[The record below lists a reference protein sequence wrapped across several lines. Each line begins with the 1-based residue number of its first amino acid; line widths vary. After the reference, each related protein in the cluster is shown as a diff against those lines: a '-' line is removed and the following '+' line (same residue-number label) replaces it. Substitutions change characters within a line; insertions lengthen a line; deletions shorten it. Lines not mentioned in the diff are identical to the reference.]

1 MKNLFCR
8 MAAFFALAGFVP
20 NLAGAS
26 DFGAALREGR
36 KSLDG
41 YLERAMVQT
50 ERERFEK
57 IAREGIAAAI
67 FDWEQSA
74 ADLRLCDYE
83 GWKAQRQAFE
93 REAGE
98 AADQAFERWLLDKK
112 ALADMAV
119 KRAPFTRSCKRPPKN
134 SFIRTKAAAR
144 LELFPRKKFRTQKA
158 NGKALL

>member
-1 MKNLFCR
+1 
-8 MAAFFALAGFVP
+8 MAAVFALAGFVP

-67 FDWEQSA
+67 FGIHASVCTKCVIGTATKLDRCIGLPVGDRDLVA
-74 ADLRLCDYE
+74 ADV
-83 GWKAQRQAFE
+83 
-93 REAGE
+93 RESPG
-98 AADQAFERWLLDKK
+98 AA
-112 ALADMAV
+112 
-119 KRAPFTRSCKRPPKN
+119 
-134 SFIRTKAAAR
+134 
-144 LELFPRKKFRTQKA
+144 
-158 NGKALL
+158 

>member
-1 MKNLFCR
+1 

-36 KSLDG
+36 KSLGG

-112 ALADMAV
+112 ASADMAV
-119 KRAPFTRSCKRPPKN
+119 KKSALYAELQEAAEKFFYLDESGGETRIVPKEKIQDAK
-134 SFIRTKAAAR
+134 SQWES
-144 LELFPRKKFRTQKA
+144 L
-158 NGKALL
+158 